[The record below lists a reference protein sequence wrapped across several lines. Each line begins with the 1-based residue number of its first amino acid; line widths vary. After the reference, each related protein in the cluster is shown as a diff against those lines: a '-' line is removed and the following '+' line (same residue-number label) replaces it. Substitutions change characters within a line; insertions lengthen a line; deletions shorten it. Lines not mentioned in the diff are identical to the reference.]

1 MEFLNFADQAA
12 VREYEDFVESRG
24 GSYLQSAHWCGVK
37 QNWRHEAV
45 LSRDSQGRLRATA
58 LVLVKKF
65 PPPLR
70 PFLYCPRGP
79 VWDYVNVAAF
89 EDLMEGL
96 EELSRKYRAYYC
108 KMDPQVEESEDKK
121 VHALRAAGLS
131 FVPWRQDDL
140 GIQCRSNYIL
150 ELQGRDQDQLLAS
163 FKSKCRYN
171 IRLAQ
176 RKGVVCG
183 VYGKERLDEFMALME
198 ETSRRDGFQMRSRA
212 YFARMMDSLGDRC
225 RLYLCHYQ
233 GEALSGAICVRYGGR
248 VSYVYGASAS
258 RRRELMPNY
267 LMQWEMIRWA
277 EESGCGIYDFEGVP
291 HWHDPS
297 HPNYGVYQ
305 FKSGFNGRLA
315 VYAGEF
321 TQTFARRYKA
331 AFDRVLKWVGYQK
344 LL

>member
-108 KMDPQVEESEDKK
+108 KMDPQVEE
-121 VHALRAAGLS
+121 
-131 FVPWRQDDL
+131 
-140 GIQCRSNYIL
+140 
-150 ELQGRDQDQLLAS
+150 
-163 FKSKCRYN
+163 
-171 IRLAQ
+171 
-176 RKGVVCG
+176 
-183 VYGKERLDEFMALME
+183 
-198 ETSRRDGFQMRSRA
+198 
-212 YFARMMDSLGDRC
+212 
-225 RLYLCHYQ
+225 
-233 GEALSGAICVRYGGR
+233 
-248 VSYVYGASAS
+248 
-258 RRRELMPNY
+258 
-267 LMQWEMIRWA
+267 
-277 EESGCGIYDFEGVP
+277 
-291 HWHDPS
+291 
-297 HPNYGVYQ
+297 
-305 FKSGFNGRLA
+305 
-315 VYAGEF
+315 
-321 TQTFARRYKA
+321 
-331 AFDRVLKWVGYQK
+331 
-344 LL
+344 

>member
-1 MEFLNFADQAA
+1 MEFLNFADKEA

-24 GSYLQSAHWCGVK
+24 GSYPQSARWCAVK
-37 QNWRHEAV
+37 EGWRHEAV

-58 LVLVKKF
+58 LVLIKKF
-65 PPPLR
+65 PPPFKS
-70 PFLYCPRGP
+70 FLYCPRGP
-79 VWDYVNVAAF
+79 VWDYQDVAAF
-89 EDLMEGL
+89 EDLMQGL
-96 EELSRKYRAYYC
+96 EELSKKHRAYLC
-108 KMDPQVEESEDKK
+108 KLDPRVEESETQKI
-121 VHALRAAGLS
+121 HALRAAGLS
-131 FVPWRQDDL
+131 FVPWRQDDW

-150 ELQGRDQDQLLAS
+150 ELKGRGEEELLAS

-183 VYGKERLDEFMALME
+183 VYGKERLGEFVRLMDE
-198 ETSRRDGFQMRSRA
+198 TRRRDGFQMRSRE
-212 YFARMMDSLGDRC
+212 YFARMMDALGEHC

-248 VSYVYGASAS
+248 ISYVYGASTS
-258 RRRELMPNY
+258 RHREVMPNY

-277 EESGCGIYDFEGVP
+277 VESGCAIYDFEGVP
-291 HWHDPS
+291 HWYDPS

-315 VYAGEF
+315 IYAGEF
-321 TQTFARRYKA
+321 SQVFSRHYKA
-331 AFDRVLKWVGYQK
+331 AFDQALKWVGYQK